1 MNNSL
6 WKVLIADDEPIIRE
20 GIRHSVEWSS
30 FNMIVEAEAEDG
42 EEALELALKYSVNII
57 LVDLNMPIM
66 NGLSLIKKI
75 REQLPLCKIIIITG
89 HDEFTYAQEAL
100 RLSVTDYIL
109 KPVEPNQLNEILN
122 QVVRE
127 LENDIKQDEFLEMAS
142 SQIENNLSML
152 REQFFNKWINGKIK
166 NSESVINQLKFFELP
181 LNSPKHILLIQ
192 CPEYVANKPLL
203 SEKEKQI
210 LLFSIENITS
220 EVFDHCSKVIFRDES
235 DLIIVLLWDSVP
247 EELYNRV
254 KMTIKDYLKISIN
267 LYIELLGNDIVS
279 IAEGY
284 ENCKK
289 NLVSE
294 TTISPIVRR
303 ARQYI
308 EKYFTDSDI
317 TIEHVAD
324 NLQVSP
330 VYLGRVIKQD
340 LGTSFV
346 SVVTNLRIKKAMQL
360 LNNTDLPI
368 VTIAE
373 EVGYD
378 TQHYF
383 STAFKKVIGVSPN
396 KYRKNPTFI
405 DE

>member
-1 MNNSL
+1 MNSI

-20 GIRHSVEWSS
+20 GIRQSVEWSS
-30 FNMIVEAEAEDG
+30 FNMFVEAEAEDG

-100 RLSVTDYIL
+100 RLNVTDYIL
-109 KPVEPNQLNEILN
+109 KPVEPNKLNEVLD
-122 QVVRE
+122 QVVEE
-127 LENDIKQDEFLEMAS
+127 LESDTKQDEFLEMAS
-142 SQIENNLSML
+142 RQIENNLSIL
-152 REQFFNKWINGKIK
+152 REQFFNKWINGTIK
-166 NSESVINQLKFFELP
+166 NRESIINQLKFFDLP
-181 LNSPKHILLIQ
+181 LSSPKHILVIQ

-203 SEKEKQI
+203 SDKDKKI

-220 EVFDHCSKVIFRDES
+220 EVFDHCSKVSFRDET
-235 DLIIVLLWDSVP
+235 DLIIVLLWDSIS
-247 EELYNRV
+247 ENLYNIV
-254 KMTIKDYLKISIN
+254 KMKIKEYLKISIN
-267 LYIELLGNDIVS
+267 IYIENIENDIAS

-289 NLVSE
+289 KLVSE

-308 EKYFTDSDI
+308 EKNFTDSDI
-317 TIEHVAD
+317 TIEQVAD

-330 VYLGRVIKQD
+330 VYLGRIIKQD

-346 SVVTNLRIKKAMQL
+346 SLVTNLRIKEAIML

-368 VTIAE
+368 VQIAE

-383 STAFKKVIGVSPN
+383 STAFKKVVGVSPN

-405 DE
+405 NE

>member
-1 MNNSL
+1 MINSI

-20 GIRHSVEWSS
+20 GIRQSVEWSS
-30 FNMIVEAEAEDG
+30 FNMFVEAEAEDG

-100 RLSVTDYIL
+100 RLNVTDYIL
-109 KPVEPNQLNEILN
+109 KPVEPNKLNEVLD
-122 QVVRE
+122 QVVEE
-127 LENDIKQDEFLEMAS
+127 LESDTKQDEFLEMAS
-142 SQIENNLSML
+142 RQIENNLSIL
-152 REQFFNKWINGKIK
+152 REQFFNKWINGTIK
-166 NSESVINQLKFFELP
+166 NRESIINQLKFFDLP
-181 LNSPKHILLIQ
+181 LSSPKHILVIQ

-203 SEKEKQI
+203 SDKDKKI

-220 EVFDHCSKVIFRDES
+220 EVFDHCSKVSFRDET
-235 DLIIVLLWDSVP
+235 DLIIVLLWDSIS
-247 EELYNRV
+247 ENLYNIV
-254 KMTIKDYLKISIN
+254 KMKIKEYLKISIN
-267 LYIELLGNDIVS
+267 IYIENIENDIAS

-289 NLVSE
+289 KLVSE

-308 EKYFTDSDI
+308 EKNFTDSDI
-317 TIEHVAD
+317 TIEQVAD

-330 VYLGRVIKQD
+330 VYLGRIIKQD

-346 SVVTNLRIKKAMQL
+346 SLVTNLRIKEAIML

-368 VTIAE
+368 VQIAE

-383 STAFKKVIGVSPN
+383 STAFKKVVGVSPN

-405 DE
+405 NE

>member
-1 MNNSL
+1 MINSI

-20 GIRHSVEWSS
+20 GIRQSVEWSS
-30 FNMIVEAEAEDG
+30 FNMFVEAEAEDG

-100 RLSVTDYIL
+100 RLNVTDYIL
-109 KPVEPNQLNEILN
+109 KPVEPNKLNEVLN
-122 QVVRE
+122 QVVEE
-127 LENDIKQDEFLEMAS
+127 LESDTKQDEFLEMAS
-142 SQIENNLSML
+142 RQIENNLSIL
-152 REQFFNKWINGKIK
+152 REQFFNKWINGTIK
-166 NSESVINQLKFFELP
+166 NRESIINQLKFFDLP
-181 LNSPKHILLIQ
+181 LSSPKHILVIQ

-203 SEKEKQI
+203 SDKDKKI

-220 EVFDHCSKVIFRDES
+220 EVFDHCSKVSFRDET
-235 DLIIVLLWDSVP
+235 DLIIVLLWDSIS
-247 EELYNRV
+247 ENLYNIV
-254 KMTIKDYLKISIN
+254 KMKIKEYLKISIN
-267 LYIELLGNDIVS
+267 IYIENIENDIGS

-289 NLVSE
+289 KLVSE

-303 ARQYI
+303 ARHYI
-308 EKYFTDSDI
+308 EKNFTDSDI
-317 TIEHVAD
+317 TIERVAD

-330 VYLGRVIKQD
+330 VYLGRIIKQD

-346 SVVTNLRIKKAMQL
+346 SLVTNLRIKEAIML

-368 VTIAE
+368 VQIAE

-383 STAFKKVIGVSPN
+383 STAFKKVVGVSPN

-405 DE
+405 NE